1 MTPTQYRALDMVA
14 DRLGQLYQKLGR
26 LQHRHA
32 IDDPVAVEIMDEIVR
47 LTGFVERVSNRVSRT
62 KDQLSNQI

>member
-26 LQHRHA
+26 LQDRHA
-32 IDDPVAVEIMDEIVR
+32 IDDPVALSSALASTILEFTSMVR
-47 LTGFVERVSNRVSRT
+47 AFTLLRSCFTPT
-62 KDQLSNQI
+62 L